1 MMVAA
6 SDRANGTPV
15 GRSRIWR
22 MSAPSGA
29 PLGAIP
35 TETITNHN

>member
-1 MMVAA
+1 MMIAG
-6 SDRANGTPV
+6 SDRADGTPLS
-15 GRSRIWR
+15 RSRIWR

-35 TETITNHN
+35 TGTITIHS